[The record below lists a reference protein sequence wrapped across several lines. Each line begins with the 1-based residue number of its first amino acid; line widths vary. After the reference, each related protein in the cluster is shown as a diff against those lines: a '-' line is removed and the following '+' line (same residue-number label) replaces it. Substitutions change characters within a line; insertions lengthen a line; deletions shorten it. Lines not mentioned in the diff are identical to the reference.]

1 MTQRASGQPSI
12 ALFAVLAVLLGV
24 AGYLGWPYLQR
35 ALAPEPVPVAAP
47 PEQAAPEL
55 PVAPAEVASEE
66 TAEAPPSGPEH
77 PIEPETTAAE
87 DQRLVSVHNLDDSD
101 PLMREQLAAL
111 FSRKDVLDFFQLDG
125 VVRRIVA
132 TVDNLGRPRVPA
144 RIWPVNPTPGRFAT
158 IKGADG
164 TETIDPDNS
173 RRYAPWVRA
182 IEAVDTEQ
190 AFRAYRRLY
199 PLFQQAY
206 EELGYPGRY
215 FNDRLVQVLDLL
227 IATPVHD
234 EPLVVTLV
242 EVKGPV
248 PSLRPWVRYEF
259 ADPALASLSAGQ
271 RMLLRMGPDHQR
283 RLQAKMRD
291 IRARVD

>member
-1 MTQRASGQPSI
+1 MT
-12 ALFAVLAVLLGV
+12 LMAVLAALLVV

-47 PEQAAPEL
+47 EEEAAVPEPAQAQADAAAEEAA
-55 PVAPAEVASEE
+55 VAPPA
-66 TAEAPPSGPEH
+66 GPEH
-77 PIEPETTAAE
+77 PIEPETAAG
-87 DQRLVSVHNLDDSD
+87 DQRPAPVHNLDDSD

-111 FSRKDVLDFFQLDG
+111 LSRKDVLDFFQLDG

-132 TVDNLGRPRVPA
+132 TVDNLGRPQAPA
-144 RIWPVNPTPGRFAT
+144 RIWPVNPTPGRFT
-158 IKGADG
+158 TLKGADG
-164 TETIDPDNS
+164 TETVHPDNG
-173 RRYAPWVRA
+173 RRYAPWVRM
-182 IEAVDTEQ
+182 IESVDVDR
-190 AFRAYRRLY
+190 AFQAYRRLY

-227 IATPVHD
+227 IATPVHE
-234 EPLVVTLV
+234 EPLAVTLV

-271 RMLLRMGPDHQR
+271 RMLLRMGPDHQQ
-283 RLQAKMRD
+283 RLQAKMRE
-291 IRARVD
+291 IRARIG